1 MCECVSST
9 IVASGVCMHR
19 LGEGYVCGC
28 GFVCMCVGV

>member
-9 IVASGVCMHR
+9 IVASGVCMYR